1 MFSLLSFGTY
11 RNLPEPSIRG
21 QFGSSPDAKGDPA
34 TGVSAPVLPSM
45 LYAPTVPSFSFVTYR
60 NLPDGCRVIPF
71 TSAPAVK
78 GEFVIS
84 VNAPLA
90 YPILNQAIL
99 HPPTPPTH
107 LHLTR

>member
-84 VNAPLA
+84 VNAPVALSMLKA
-90 YPILNQAIL
+90 EIAE
-99 HPPTPPTH
+99 PPTPPH
-107 LHLTR
+107 YLLRTR